1 MSSCTAETSQRD
13 AADEWSRVYGS
24 DVPALQAMVGLS
36 PELGSPLHAEL
47 PFRRVE
53 VLWAAKY
60 EMARTVEDVLSRRT
74 RALFL
79 DARAA
84 LAAAPETARLM
95 ASALGRNEEWQQQQV
110 KAFQQVAQ
118 NYIWTG
124 ETE

>member
-1 MSSCTAETSQRD
+1 MDRTRSTRRSRSRSYSSSKSVTGDLKLHGWTSQRD
-13 AADEWSRVYGS
+13 APDEWSRVYGS

-74 RALFL
+74 RALCL

-84 LAAAPETARLM
+84 LAAAPGNC
-95 ASALGRNEEWQQQQV
+95 ALDG
-110 KAFQQVAQ
+110 
-118 NYIWTG
+118 
-124 ETE
+124 